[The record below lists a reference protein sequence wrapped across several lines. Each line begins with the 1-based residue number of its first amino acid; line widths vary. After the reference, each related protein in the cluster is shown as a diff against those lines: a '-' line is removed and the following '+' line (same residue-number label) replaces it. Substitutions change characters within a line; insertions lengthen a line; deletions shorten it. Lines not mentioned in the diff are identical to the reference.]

1 MAVKQTR
8 RQTIYGYPN
17 PQAGLQ
23 QEPIILQRD
32 PTIYDSAE
40 LGAIAINTV
49 AHTFF
54 ILTNNQAGVNSWTST
69 TAGATNLASLVVNP
83 GNATVT
89 AGNLT
94 VSAGNFAVSAGTATV
109 NALSAGATTLTS
121 TLAVTGNTTI
131 GGTLGVT
138 GNTILT
144 GDLTVNGNTIINGDF
159 DITSAQAL
167 SFTTTSNTNPALSFT
182 TNGGAAETIDI
193 TAVQGTSASSIN
205 ISSTVGGV
213 TIHGGKA
220 TANSIDI
227 TTAAAGGITASYGS
241 SGMTLTGT
249 GTFALAT
256 GANTTS
262 ISADAVGSTL
272 NLGTGA
278 AVIKNI
284 NIGGTGANVI
294 ALGNTQT
301 AGSIAIGNA
310 MTGGTITIGGTGLQ
324 VGTISIAPGT
334 GAQAVNIAT
343 GGTGVKTIHIGTGAI
358 GNLITIGTVTAAAS
372 LTLNSGS
379 AGTLIT
385 STGAFTVHTG
395 TSAIN
400 IGTDVADHAII
411 IGGNSGVNAL
421 DLVTGTGALTITSTA
436 PTAVSVTAG
445 DLELADGDL
454 VLATAA
460 TKIVL
465 PGPVNILT
473 GAGVPANALAQNC
486 GDLYINTTAVTTITR
501 LYIATGAG
509 AWTYFT
515 ANA

>member
-1 MAVKQTR
+1 MAIKQIR
-8 RQTIYGYPN
+8 RPTIYGYPN
-17 PQAGLQ
+17 PQVGLQ
-23 QEPIILQRD
+23 QEPIILDRD

-54 ILTNNQAGVNSWTST
+54 ILTSNQGNVNSWTST
-69 TAGATNLASLVVNP
+69 TAGATTLASLTVNP

-94 VSAGNFAVSAGTATV
+94 VTAGNLTVSAGTATLH
-109 NALSAGATTLTS
+109 ALSAGATTLTS
-121 TLAVTGNTTI
+121 TVAITGNTTI
-131 GGTLGVT
+131 GGTLGVG
-138 GNTILT
+138 GNVILT

-159 DITSAQAL
+159 DITSADAL

-182 TNGGAAETIDI
+182 TNGGTTETIDM
-193 TAVQGTSASSIN
+193 TAVQGTSAAAID
-205 ISSTVGGV
+205 ISATVGGV
-213 TIHGGKA
+213 TIYGGKA
-220 TANSIDI
+220 TVNSINI
-227 TTAAAGGITASYGS
+227 STAAAGGITAAFGT

-294 ALGNTQT
+294 AIGNSQT
-301 AGSIAIGNA
+301 AGSVSIGAA
-310 MTGGTITIGGTGLQ
+310 MIGGTITIGGTGAQ

-400 IGTDVADHAII
+400 IGTDVADHSIT
-411 IGGNSGVNAL
+411 IGDNSGVNAL

-436 PTAVSVTAG
+436 ATAASITAG

-454 VLATAA
+454 VLGTATN
-460 TKIVL
+460 KIVL
-465 PGPVNILT
+465 PGPVNIMT
-473 GAGVPANALAQNC
+473 GAGAPANALAQNC
-486 GDLYINTTAVTTITR
+486 GDLYINTTAATTTTR

-515 ANA
+515 TNA